1 MGYSTRDNRF
11 YTRWDRVSR
20 DRELFARWMDAFV
33 VSQDDFG
40 GYLAAVEDESLLERV
55 LSG

>member
-1 MGYSTRDNRF
+1 
-11 YTRWDRVSR
+11 
-20 DRELFARWMDAFV
+20 MDAFV